1 VTLLERGETLAAG
14 CSAGNAGLI
23 SPSHSAPLA
32 NPAAGREL
40 ARALLRHD
48 APLSIRPRA
57 ELLPWL
63 ARFAVSCRE
72 APAARGRALLERFT
86 AASLELHAELA
97 ALGTS
102 FERRGILNLSR
113 TGAVLHED
121 EGHVDPESYV
131 QVIGEAATAAGA
143 VLRTGVDV
151 RSLRS
156 DELSAGSLVLAAG
169 VWTAALARSLGVLVP
184 LAAGKGH
191 HVELEPGD
199 GDPDVPMLL
208 QEARLSVTPFPDR
221 IRIAGRLE
229 LTGIEPAVEPG
240 QPEAILGDAL
250 TYLPG
255 LRGRKVV
262 HTWAGLRPC
271 SPDGLPVIGVA
282 PRNPRIVIATGHAM
296 KGIALAPVTARAV
309 AELVTGEPPS
319 HDLKPFSPE
328 RFRPLLRRR

>member
-1 VTLLERGETLAAG
+1 
-14 CSAGNAGLI
+14 
-23 SPSHSAPLA
+23 
-32 NPAAGREL
+32 
-40 ARALLRHD
+40 
-48 APLSIRPRA
+48 
-57 ELLPWL
+57 
-63 ARFAVSCRE
+63 
-72 APAARGRALLERFT
+72 
-86 AASLELHAELA
+86 
-97 ALGTS
+97 
-102 FERRGILNLSR
+102 
-113 TGAVLHED
+113 
-121 EGHVDPESYV
+121 
-131 QVIGEAATAAGA
+131 
-143 VLRTGVDV
+143 
-151 RSLRS
+151 
-156 DELSAGSLVLAAG
+156 
-169 VWTAALARSLGVLVP
+169 RSLGVLVP

-271 SPDGLPVIGVA
+271 SPDGRPVIGVA
-282 PRNPRIVIATGHAM
+282 PGTPRIVIATGHAM

-309 AELVTGEPPS
+309 AELVAGEPPS

-328 RFRPLLRRR
+328 RFRPLL